1 MNIGVFTDT
10 FYPEISGVN
19 TSVMLLKRELE
30 NKGHNV
36 YVFSCSNPALK
47 NLPDI
52 HNTFR
57 LPSAPLIFL
66 PSRRFAVVYQKSIA
80 HKIGLLNLDIVH
92 TNTEFSLGYFG
103 KLVAASLNKPV
114 IHTYHTLYKDYV
126 HYLTKG
132 HFPNFSAEM
141 ARVYSRI
148 FCNTC
153 CTIVTPTEK
162 TRDLLLEYNIERPI
176 EVIPTGIDIE
186 HFKPSPDDAAKIKAI
201 KAGLSIGADEQVI
214 LYVGRIAKE
223 KNIETIVRH
232 MPEYF
237 KLHKNEKLLIVGD
250 GPFRPD
256 IELLAKNLGISE
268 KVVFAGEKPW
278 EEIALYYKMGSV
290 FINASLSETQGL
302 TFIEAMAAGIPVLAK
317 RDRSVEKIIIDG
329 YSGCLFDDD
338 KQIPKILRKIR
349 TDQNF
354 REKIIANAHTIA
366 AQNSSG
372 IFASRIERLYK
383 RTLSDWDLLD
393 KKYILSN
400 PLIKKILL

>member
-1 MNIGVFTDT
+1 MNIGIFTDT

-30 NKGHNV
+30 NKGHAV
-36 YVFSCSNPALK
+36 YIFTCSNPALK
-47 NLPDI
+47 YLPDI
-52 HNTFR
+52 DNTFR

-66 PSRRFAVVYQKSIA
+66 PSRRFAVVYHKSIA
-80 HKIGLLNLDIVH
+80 HKIGSLNLDIIH
-92 TNTEFSLGYFG
+92 TNTEFSLGFFG
-103 KLVAASLNKPV
+103 KFVAASLNKPV

-148 FCNTC
+148 FCNNC

-176 EVIPTGIDIE
+176 EIIPTGIDIGQ
-186 HFKPSPDDAAKIKAI
+186 FKPAPDDKEKIA
-201 KAGLSIGADEQVI
+201 SIRAELGIGPNERVI

-223 KNIETIVRH
+223 KNIEAIVRQ
-232 MPEYF
+232 MPGYF
-237 KLHKNEKLLIVGD
+237 SRHKNEKLLIVGD

-256 IELLAKNLGISE
+256 IEALADNLGISG
-268 KVVFAGEKPW
+268 KVIFAGGRPW
-278 EEIALYYKMGSV
+278 EEIALFYKMGSV
-290 FINASLSETQGL
+290 FISASLSETQGL
-302 TFIEAMAAGIPVLAK
+302 TFIEAMASGIPVVAK

-338 KQIPKILRKIR
+338 GQIPALMDQIQRNKIFRKNLIS
-349 TDQNF
+349 
-354 REKIIANAHTIA
+354 NAHEIA
-366 AQNSSG
+366 VQNSSRL
-372 IFASRIERLYK
+372 FADRIERLYIK
-383 RTLSDWDLLD
+383 TLQEWDLVER
-393 KKYILSN
+393 KYILSK
-400 PLIKKILL
+400 PIIKKILL

>member
-1 MNIGVFTDT
+1 MNIGIFTDT

-30 NKGHNV
+30 NKGHAV
-36 YVFSCSNPALK
+36 YIFACSNPALK
-47 NLPDI
+47 YLPEI

-57 LPSAPLIFL
+57 LPSAPLLFL

-80 HKIGLLNLDIVH
+80 HKIGLLNLDIIH

-176 EVIPTGIDIE
+176 EVIPTGIDIG
-186 HFKPSPDDAAKIKAI
+186 HFRPAADDQERITAI
-201 KAGLSIGADEQVI
+201 KSSLGINRNDRII

-223 KNIETIVRH
+223 KNIEAIVRH
-232 MPEYF
+232 LPAYF
-237 KLHKNEKLLIVGD
+237 KLHKHEKLLLVGD
-250 GPFRPD
+250 GPFKSD
-256 IELLAKNLGISE
+256 IEALAKNLGISE
-268 KVVFAGEKPW
+268 KIIFAGERPW
-278 EEIALYYKMGSV
+278 DEIALFYKMGSV
-290 FINASLSETQGL
+290 FISASLSETQGL

-317 RDRSVEKIIIDG
+317 KDRSVEKIIIDG
-329 YSGCLFDDD
+329 YSGCLFDEDD
-338 KQIPKILRKIR
+338 KIPVILNKIR
-349 TDQNF
+349 SDKPF
-354 REKIIANAHTIA
+354 RDNLIANAHEIA
-366 AQNSSG
+366 AQNSSEL
-372 IFASRIERLYK
+372 FASRIEQLYR
-383 RTLSDWDLLD
+383 RTLQDWDLLD